1 MKTELLETTSVTV
14 DPDLYQP
21 TVDPEW
27 LKIVMKAELLETIA
41 EIQSRVERELEWKL
55 TDQISTKEAH
65 ALLDPVTFGLDM
77 LAKRIEEMAL

>member
-1 MKTELLETTSVTV
+1 MKTELLETTSITV

-41 EIQSRVERELEWKL
+41 EIQSRV
-55 TDQISTKEAH
+55 
-65 ALLDPVTFGLDM
+65 
-77 LAKRIEEMAL
+77 

>member
-1 MKTELLETTSVTV
+1 MIMKAELLETTSV
-14 DPDLYQP
+14 

-41 EIQSRVERELEWKL
+41 EIQSQVERELEWKL
-55 TDQISTKEAH
+55 TDYISTKEAH
-65 ALLDPVTFGLDM
+65 ALLDPVTFSLVM